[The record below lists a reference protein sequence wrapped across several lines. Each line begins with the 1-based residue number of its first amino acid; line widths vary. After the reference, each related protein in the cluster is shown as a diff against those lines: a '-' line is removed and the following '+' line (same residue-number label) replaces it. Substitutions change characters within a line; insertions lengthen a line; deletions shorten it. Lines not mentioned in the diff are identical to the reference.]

1 MLTSLECRFD
11 SIQQI
16 DEFCVATILDPPFK
30 HHFFME
36 TETQQL
42 AREYLIDI
50 IATTFQPPNKR
61 ARHDHTTTA
70 ENNDQASSSKVWECF
85 TELLEETWATSDVGV
100 GVEGMVDSYLSEP
113 LIDCNKGDPLKYG
126 SRIYS
131 FLGNMAQ

>member
-16 DEFCVATILDPPFK
+16 DEFCVATILDPRFK

-50 IATTFQPPNKR
+50 IATTFQVLMSAPTKGHAMTIPPPQR
-61 ARHDHTTTA
+61 TMIRHHLA
-70 ENNDQASSSKVWECF
+70 
-85 TELLEETWATSDVGV
+85 
-100 GVEGMVDSYLSEP
+100 
-113 LIDCNKGDPLKYG
+113 KYG
-126 SRIYS
+126 SVLLNYWRK
-131 FLGNMAQ
+131 LGQLVMLE